1 MLGFSWKF
9 LTPLALVLLITVA
22 IIDKLLVGESP
33 TVYVLVILGA
43 NLVIALVTVSILR
56 AYGRMERK
64 RIGEERP
71 IAVASD
77 TEIKELIG
85 QE

>member
-9 LTPLALVLLITVA
+9 LTPLSLVLLIVVA
-22 IIDKLLVGESP
+22 IIDKLLVNVSP

-43 NLVIALVTVSILR
+43 NLVIAFVTVAILR
-56 AYGRMERK
+56 VYGRMERK
-64 RIGEERP
+64 RIAEERP
-71 IAVASD
+71 VAVSPD
-77 TEIKELIG
+77 TEIKELVG